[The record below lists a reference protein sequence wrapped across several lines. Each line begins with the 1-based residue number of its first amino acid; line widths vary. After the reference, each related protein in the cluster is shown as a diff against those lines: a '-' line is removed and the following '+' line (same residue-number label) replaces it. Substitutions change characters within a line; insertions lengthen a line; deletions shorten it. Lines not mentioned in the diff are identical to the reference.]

1 MSQTTDIVDLNK
13 VETLAALLDARL
25 ERSPDALA
33 YRRYDRDLGEW
44 TDLDWEQ
51 FTVQVCRWQ
60 AALLAEK
67 LDKGDRVAIM
77 AANSPEWA
85 AFDMAAQGL
94 GLVLVPL
101 YVNDRADNIRLV
113 LEDCGARLL
122 VIGGPDQWQALSPV
136 HEALAALER
145 IVALEPVEA
154 SSSGV
159 QPVAVKEWLPSSHD
173 ALRVEAVDG
182 NALATIVYTSGT
194 TGRPKGVM
202 LSHRNILFNF
212 QGLL

>member
-13 VETLAALLDARL
+13 VETLAGLLDARL
-25 ERSPDALA
+25 ERSPEALA
-33 YRRYDRDLGEW
+33 YRRYNGDLGEW

-51 FTVQVCRWQ
+51 FTVLVCRWQ

-85 AFDMAAQGL
+85 ALDIAAQGL

-101 YVNDRADNIRLV
+101 YVNDQADNIRLV

-122 VIGGPDQWQALSPV
+122 VIGGPDQWQALAPV
-136 HEALAALER
+136 HDALAALKR
-145 IVALEPVEA
+145 IVALQPVE
-154 SSSGV
+154 SSSGL
-159 QPVAVKEWLPSSHD
+159 QP
-173 ALRVEAVDG
+173 AL
-182 NALATIVYTSGT
+182 
-194 TGRPKGVM
+194 
-202 LSHRNILFNF
+202 
-212 QGLL
+212 